1 MKNSLKNYIKVLI
14 ESSGWSPM
22 IDLMKNLKT
31 FSGNEKEIKNY
42 LVSNGYKRLGSGNFR
57 EVFTKNN
64 EDWII
69 KVAAS
74 HYESIEKCRE
84 SNLTEVS
91 SINSRYD
98 IKENLPKLYG
108 YDEKGSWLILE
119 KCKPFSLN
127 LTDEQEKVLFQMLPT
142 LKMLQELFYYYGM
155 PDEIVST
162 ENLFEVL
169 RIMIWELPKSKQS
182 PEEYQYIAG
191 NIKSF
196 DFINEIFNVLFSNF
210 NHIMRVYYKD
220 EIMQI
225 KNALYFELGNSYSM
239 PEDIAFL
246 YRLNQR
252 GHLEDIYLD
261 NLGYSS
267 NPKNGSSYTYE
278 DLKLIDVG
286 FND

>member
-1 MKNSLKNYIKVLI
+1 MKSLKNYVKVLL

-22 IDLMKNLKT
+22 IDLLENLKNL
-31 FSGNEKEIKNY
+31 SGKEKEIKNY
-42 LVSNGYKRLGSGNFR
+42 LLSNGYKRLGSGNFR
-57 EVFTKNN
+57 EVFAKPN

-84 SNLTEVS
+84 SNLTEVKS
-91 SINSRYD
+91 VNSRYD

-108 YDEKGSWLILE
+108 YDPQGSWLMLE
-119 KCKPFSLN
+119 KCKTFSLN
-127 LTDEQEKVLFQMLPT
+127 LSNEQEAVLFQMFPT
-142 LKMLQELFYYYGM
+142 IKMLQEVLYYYGM
-155 PDEIVST
+155 PDEIVTT
-162 ENLFEVL
+162 ENLFEVI
-169 RIMIWELPKSKQS
+169 RMMIWEIPRKDRS

-191 NIKSF
+191 NLKSF
-196 DFINEIFNVLFSNF
+196 DFINEIFRVLFDNF
-210 NHIMRVYYKD
+210 NYVMRVYHKE

-225 KNALYFELGNSYSM
+225 KNALYSELGQTYSV

-252 GHLEDIYLD
+252 GYLEDIYLD

-267 NPKNGSSYTYE
+267 SPKNGSTYTYE
-278 DLKLIDVG
+278 DLKLIDTG
-286 FND
+286 FNE

>member
-1 MKNSLKNYIKVLI
+1 MKNLKNYIKILL

-22 IDLMKNLKT
+22 IDLLENLKQY
-31 FSGNEKEIKNY
+31 SGNEKEIKNY
-42 LVSNGYKRLGSGNFR
+42 LISTGHKRLGSGNFR
-57 EVFTKNN
+57 EVFSRPD

-69 KVAAS
+69 KIAGS

-84 SNLTEVS
+84 SNLTEVK

-108 YDEKGSWLILE
+108 YDNKGSWLILE
-119 KCKPFSLN
+119 KCKTFSLN
-127 LTDEQEKVLFQMLPT
+127 LSKEQEKVLFQMLPT
-142 LKMLQELFYYYGM
+142 LKILQEVFYHYGM

-169 RIMIWELPKSKQS
+169 RIMIWELPKNDPP

-191 NIKSF
+191 NIKGF
-196 DFINEIFNVLFSNF
+196 DFINEIFKVLFDNF
-210 NHIMRVYYKD
+210 SYVMGVYYQD
-220 EIMQI
+220 EIIQI
-225 KNALYFELGNSYSM
+225 KNALYFELGNSYNV

-252 GHLEDIYLD
+252 GYLEDIYLD
-261 NLGYSS
+261 NLGYSVT
-267 NPKNGSSYTYE
+267 PKNGNSYTYE
-278 DLKLIDVG
+278 DLKLIDTG
-286 FND
+286 FNE